1 MLTVLHKF
9 ENSELDIMVE
19 NASLNHWTGES
30 CSGEVRGLYSFCSL
44 LRQEN
49 SNLNFQ
55 KQGVCTPFVVCWD
68 KRIRTWIFK
77 NKRNKEWQAITFVIF
92 KFCNLFHVQCF
103 KTTTGN
109 NQSIPQMYHTKAR
122 FMRKSVV
129 HQYSSVINCLPYD

>member
-1 MLTVLHKF
+1 MRFVIRSSRLLKCSRFYTNSKTV
-9 ENSELDIMVE
+9 NWI
-19 NASLNHWTGES
+19 
-30 CSGEVRGLYSFCSL
+30 
-44 LRQEN
+44 LRLRMHRWIIEQEN
-49 SNLNFQ
+49 LVQ
-55 KQGVCTPFVVCWD
+55 EKLGVCIPFVVCRD

-129 HQYSSVINCLPYD
+129 HQYPSVINCLPYD